1 MARVSCCSCG
11 KPGEIREMSPCPSCG
26 QYICRDCERH
36 YDGYCSNC
44 LNSETDMQI
53 L

>member
-1 MARVSCCSCG
+1 
-11 KPGEIREMSPCPSCG
+11 MSTCPSCG
-26 QYICRDCERH
+26 QPLCYDCERH

-44 LNSETDMQI
+44 LNDETDMSI